1 VRKDE
6 TPSTRRSCERR
17 GSYAAADG
25 MGTLRDICFNGD
37 CGKWQSACHRASS
50 MDHAV
55 WVPAF
60 AGTTVGERRGPTTRR
75 PCKRRGPYA
84 AAAGMGT
91 QRDVGFKGHGRRWQS
106 VRHRASSIDQAV
118 WVPAFAR
125 TTCVPYS
132 QFSAP
137 PFWYSIT
144 RVSKKFFSFF
154 KSIASDIQGN
164 GFSVSSNTRCSPSCA
179 QRRLAMKCM

>member
-1 VRKDE
+1 MRKDE

-55 WVPAF
+55 WVPAL

-91 QRDVGFKGHGRRWQS
+91 RLQRLWQKVAERPQSRLIDRSSGMGPQGRRVS
-106 VRHRASSIDQAV
+106 PTPNSARHRSDIRS
-118 WVPAFAR
+118 PAFR
-125 TTCVPYS
+125 
-132 QFSAP
+132 
-137 PFWYSIT
+137 
-144 RVSKKFFSFF
+144 
-154 KSIASDIQGN
+154 KSS
-164 GFSVSSNTRCSPSCA
+164 SPSSGPSPPTSREMDFRF
-179 QRRLAMKCM
+179 RRTPAAARAARIGGWR